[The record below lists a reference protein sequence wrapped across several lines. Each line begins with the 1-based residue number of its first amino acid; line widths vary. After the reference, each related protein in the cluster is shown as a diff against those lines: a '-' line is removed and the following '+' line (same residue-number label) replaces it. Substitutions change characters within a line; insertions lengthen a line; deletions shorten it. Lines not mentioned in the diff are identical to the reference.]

1 MSNPDVTV
9 DKPLADVLADHGRP
23 LPEGWQ
29 QRAGATLAASRTR
42 LTPAE
47 RARALDEVRAAAHRA
62 A

>member
-1 MSNPDVTV
+1 MTV